1 MCESFCAYNLGVGI
15 WNNVLGNCILFQIM
29 KKKTILSSAYLCV
42 ATINHT
48 MLMGSIHSVR
58 IRVPHTILPV
68 SEGNFHTG
76 ISQWMDYQYQGLLH
90 R

>member
-48 MLMGSIHSVR
+48 MLFDIINDFIYCCKR
-58 IRVPHTILPV
+58 
-68 SEGNFHTG
+68 
-76 ISQWMDYQYQGLLH
+76 
-90 R
+90 